1 MAGGSDDFA
10 GKVVLVTG
18 GASGI
23 GLAATK
29 IFAGRGAAVGIADID
44 AAGGQAAA
52 AAINDAGGRA
62 LFVETD
68 VTDEPAVKHLVD
80 TVVSELG
87 GLHCAFNNA
96 AYGGRMVPFEQSTL
110 AEWNRVITISL
121 TSVYLC
127 MKHEIAHMMGAGGG
141 AIVNTSSGAGIV
153 GCPRFEAY
161 SAAKHGVLGLTKSA
175 AMEFARSN
183 IRINAICPGHTD
195 TPMQAQLTDG
205 DPELKEWIMST
216 TTTGRMANPAE
227 VAAAAVWLCSKE
239 ASFVSGDSMMVD
251 MGIVCR

>member
-1 MAGGSDDFA
+1 MA
-10 GKVVLVTG
+10 
-18 GASGI
+18 
-23 GLAATK
+23 
-29 IFAGRGAAVGIADID
+29 IADID
-44 AAGGQAAA
+44 VVGGQAAA
-52 AAINDAGGRA
+52 AAINEAGGRA
-62 LFVETD
+62 IFIETD

-80 TVVSELG
+80 RTVAELG

-110 AEWNRVITISL
+110 AEWNRTIAVSL

-127 MKHEIAHMMGAGGG
+127 MKYEIAHMLNAGGG

-175 AMEFARSN
+175 AMEFARNN

-205 DPELKEWIMST
+205 DPELKKWIMGT
-216 TTTGRMANPAE
+216 TTTGRMADPSEIAN
-227 VAAAAVWLCSKE
+227 AAVWLCSSE
-239 ASFVSGDSMMVD
+239 ASFISGDSMSVD
-251 MGIVCR
+251 LGIICR